1 MAAFVIRMSMRLA
14 LCVLLAACK
23 SSQGPNPDFKNDVAV
38 FCGAIDE
45 GAMTNG
51 IADLGPRILS
61 RIRTDEFKKLF
72 NMRQED
78 PPGALLDRL
87 DAAAK
92 RTGQARCPTLDW
104 MRNGMR

>member
-1 MAAFVIRMSMRLA
+1 VTTFVIGMTMRLA
-14 LCVLLAACK
+14 LCVLLVACK
-23 SSQGPNPDFKNDVAV
+23 SSPGPSPDFKNDVAV

-45 GAMTNG
+45 GPMTNG
-51 IADLGPRILS
+51 IADLGPRILA
-61 RIRTDEFKKLF
+61 RIRTDELKQLF

-78 PPGALLDRL
+78 PQGALLDRL

-92 RTGQARCPTLDW
+92 RTGQPTCPTLDW